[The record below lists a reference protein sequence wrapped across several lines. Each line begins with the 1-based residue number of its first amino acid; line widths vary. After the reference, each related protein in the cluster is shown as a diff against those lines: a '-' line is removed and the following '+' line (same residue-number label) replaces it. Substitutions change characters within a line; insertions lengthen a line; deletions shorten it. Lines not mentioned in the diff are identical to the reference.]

1 MKKNFFLFCFL
12 LTSALYSVPVS
23 LMGEWELKEG
33 KNLNETGSEGW
44 IKSSSFPL
52 NFVQLHSSSG
62 CSLCSV
68 TFRKKIQ
75 MNREDT
81 LTKESLAIVFP
92 YISNVFEVYWNGELL
107 SSSGEIKNGKIT
119 VNGASLNYIV
129 KIPDQ
134 NLKETNVLEVA
145 AHGVKGDEISLY
157 GSEDFNLD
165 ILSRQTD
172 KRTER
177 VTLMLAFLYLFIGFY
192 HFLLFAK
199 RTKEKYNLYFALF
212 ATGISFYTFAR
223 TNMIQDL
230 RLDPNY
236 IIKFEYPSLFVL
248 ASSSVLFTEDFILGR
263 LTKFGK
269 IYLGFAIL
277 LSLAALLFWDR
288 IIFSYILKFWQM
300 SVIIIFPYM
309 IFRMIQGILRKN
321 MDAVRI
327 FFGFITILGFATADL
342 VGAMKLIPGF
352 SNPGLMKFGFLMY
365 VSGIALVLANRF
377 LRVHQ
382 EAEDLNLHLD
392 EKVKE
397 KTAELE
403 KRTVELQ
410 KTLDEVRALKM
421 QQDGDYFLTSLLLQ
435 PLMINFIKEGPVYID
450 FIIKQKKTF
459 EFKKKNYEIG
469 GDICLA
475 DKIVLR
481 KRNYSVFVNGDAMG
495 KSIQGA
501 GGALVLGVVFRAVL
515 SRTKRRDNAYLLPEI
530 WLKECFQELHNVFVS
545 FDGSM
550 LISVVL
556 GLVDDD
562 TGLMCYINAEH
573 PYSVLFRDGKAEFM
587 DSQLLLR
594 KIGTTEMD
602 GRLKVQ
608 TFRLL
613 PHDSIIIGSDG
624 RDDILLGIDENGQ
637 RIINEDEGKFLR
649 HVEKGGGDLKKIFE
663 AVKSSGELTDDLTLL
678 KVEYRPEEK
687 KDNEEKNVDFYLLD
701 NAEKLFKEDRW
712 LDYLQIS
719 EKILEIDPIHRITL
733 FRSGYASFFCKDFKG
748 AVHFLES
755 YVSYYPEDEEGFVF
769 LGAAYKHSGKYRES
783 ADIGE
788 IIRLRN
794 PKHLKNLL
802 NLADS
807 YRLLGNFERS
817 MKMISEA
824 RILHPDNKTALEIET
839 ALQEHRK

>member
-1 MKKNFFLFCFL
+1 MKKKLTLFCFL
-12 LTSALYSVPVS
+12 FSCALHSVPVS

-33 KNLNETGSEGW
+33 KNLNETGLEGW
-44 IKSSSFPL
+44 IKSTSLPL
-52 NFVQLHSSSG
+52 NFVQLKSSSG
-62 CSLCSV
+62 CKLCTV

-75 MNREDT
+75 MSREDIQT
-81 LTKESLAIVFP
+81 RESLAVIFP

-107 SSSGEIKNGKIT
+107 SSSGEIRDGRIS

-134 NLKETNVLEVA
+134 NLRETNVLEVT
-145 AHGVKGDEISLY
+145 AHGVNGDEIALY
-157 GSEDFNLD
+157 GAEDFNLD
-165 ILSRQTD
+165 ILSRQID
-172 KRTER
+172 RRTER
-177 VTLMLAFLYLFIGFY
+177 VTLMLAFLYLFIGLY
-192 HFLLFAK
+192 HFLLYVK
-199 RTKEKYNLYFALF
+199 RTKEKYNLFFAFL
-212 ATGISFYTFAR
+212 ASAISFYTFAR
-223 TNMIQDL
+223 TNMVQDL
-230 RLDPNY
+230 RLDPNL
-236 IIKFEYPSLFVL
+236 IIKFEYPSLFTL
-248 ASSSVLFTEDFILGR
+248 AASSVLFTEDFILGR

-269 IYLGFAIL
+269 TYLGF
-277 LSLAALLFWDR
+277 SLFISLFTLAVWDR
-288 IIFSYILKFWQM
+288 IVYSYILQAWQM
-300 SVIIIFPYM
+300 SVIFIFPYM
-309 IFRMIQGILRKN
+309 IFRMVQGIFRKN

-327 FFGFITILGFATADL
+327 FFGFITILAFATADL

-352 SNPGLMKFGFLMY
+352 ANPGLMKYGFLLY

-397 KTAELE
+397 KTAQLE
-403 KRTVELQ
+403 KRTDELQ
-410 KTLDEVRALKM
+410 QTLDEVRALKM

-515 SRTKRRDNAYLLPEI
+515 SRTKRKDNAYLLPEI

-573 PYSVLFRDGKAEFM
+573 PYSVLYRDGKAEFM

-608 TFRLL
+608 TFRLQ
-613 PHDSIIIGSDG
+613 PFDVMVIGSDG

-649 HVEKGGGDLKKIFE
+649 HVEKGGGELKGIFD
-663 AVKSSGELTDDLTLL
+663 AVKASGELTDDLTLL

-687 KDNEEKNVDFYLLD
+687 SNEQEKIVDFQLLD
-701 NAEKLFKEDRW
+701 SAEKLFKEDRW
-712 LDYLQIS
+712 RDYLHIA
-719 EKILEIDPIHRITL
+719 EKILEIDSIHKITL
-733 FRSGYASFFCKDFKG
+733 FRSGYASFFCKDFKS

-755 YVSYYPEDEEGFVF
+755 YVSFYPEDEEGFVF
-769 LGAAYKHSGKYRES
+769 LGAAYKHSGKYREA

-807 YRLLGNFERS
+807 YRLMGNFERS
-817 MKMISEA
+817 MKMISEV
-824 RILHPDNKTALEIET
+824 RILHPDNRTALEIET